1 MTWYESEFGCKEGCG
16 FAAARGA
23 FSVSRGDDGDVTLT
37 AVGGNGRSYHVGAFE
52 DPSVEELRSRVR
64 ELQAASPA
72 DAGLETLTFSNIAG
86 DARSLILDPENAG
99 AVFQVA
105 SQFNCLEMVGPGT
118 TPESGITQYVH
129 DKTQGPVCA
138 MACPAATVF
147 RNYFWA
153 ERGQAGGSERQLD
166 TARGL
171 GEVVGNAKKN
181 YWRMQNGYM
190 IPARDGAM
198 AELGARLATED
209 GLAVAAH
216 TAVRVGVHWST
227 QTATTK
233 TWKRRAEADG
243 GGWAE
248 GDERAPHRVA
258 QVFCSAVPV
267 AYTRST
273 SASAWAPVAK
283 LVLDAAFEATLLAAA
298 VLALQQQR
306 RVPVYL
312 SCVGGGAFGNAT
324 LWIVAAIEKACQA
337 CAALPI
343 DVKLVHYMHK
353 GDKEF
358 LELERRL
365 KKRAAEA

>member
-1 MTWYESEFGCKEGCG
+1 MTWYESEFGCKEGRG

-23 FSVSRGDDGDVTLT
+23 FSVHRGDDGDVTLT
-37 AVGGNGRSYHVGAFE
+37 AVGGNNKTYHVGAFE

-72 DAGLETLTFSNIAG
+72 DAGGLTFANIAG

-198 AELGARLATED
+198 AELGARLAAED
-209 GLAVAAH
+209 GLAAAAH
-216 TAVRVGVHWST
+216 AAVRVGVHWST

-343 DVKLVHYMHK
+343 DVRLVHYMHK

-365 KKRAAEA
+365 KKRAAE